1 MIAKTRRQKYSIVDR
16 SLQYRVLAIIISYSL
31 VIVLFL
37 AICLFVPDIL
47 SMSNTELSWEIRAA
61 AADRLLTLHS
71 RVWPAIIAMV
81 CVLGIHSVRIFHRLI
96 GPLYRFR
103 WAFSRI
109 GEGDLS
115 FRVQIRK
122 NDYLQREKKTLNEML
137 EALARQCETM
147 QQAGSRALD
156 SLIALEQGA
165 NKDSGTHNPDQQ
177 LLKKHRQYLEE
188 LLDKVNYFQV
198 SAEED
203 GEQED
208 NRTTE

>member
-47 SMSNTELSWEIRAA
+47 SMSNQELSWEMRAA
-61 AADRLLTLHS
+61 AAERLLTLHS

-109 GEGDLS
+109 GDGDLS

-122 NDYLQREKKTLNEML
+122 KDYLQREKQTLNEML
-137 EALARQCETM
+137 DALARQCESM
-147 QQAGSRALD
+147 RHAGSRTLD
-156 SLIALEQGA
+156 SLIALEQGV
-165 NKDSGTHNPDQQ
+165 NKDSGVDNPDQP
-177 LLKKHRQYLEE
+177 LVKKHRQHLEE
-188 LLDKVNYFQV
+188 LLDKVNYFRV

-208 NRTTE
+208 DSPAE

>member
-1 MIAKTRRQKYSIVDR
+1 MITKTRRQKYSIVDR

-47 SMSNTELSWEIRAA
+47 SMSNQELSWEMRAA
-61 AADRLLTLHS
+61 AAERLLTLHS

-109 GEGDLS
+109 AGGDLN

-137 EALARQCETM
+137 DALARQCETM
-147 QQAGSRALD
+147 QHAGGRALD
-156 SLIALEQGA
+156 SLIALEQRS
-165 NKDSGTHNPDQQ
+165 NKDSGADNPDQQ
-177 LLKKHRQYLEE
+177 LLKKHRQHLEE
-188 LLDKVNYFQV
+188 LLDKVNYFRV

-208 NRTTE
+208 NSTTE

>member
-1 MIAKTRRQKYSIVDR
+1 MITKTRRQKYSIVDR

-47 SMSNTELSWEIRAA
+47 SMSNQELSWEMRAA
-61 AADRLLTLHS
+61 AAERLLTLHS

-109 GEGDLS
+109 AGGDLN

-137 EALARQCETM
+137 DALARQCETM
-147 QQAGSRALD
+147 QHAGARALD
-156 SLIALEQGA
+156 SLIALEQRS
-165 NKDSGTHNPDQQ
+165 NKDSGADNPDQQ
-177 LLKKHRQYLEE
+177 LLKKHRQHLEE
-188 LLDKVNYFQV
+188 LLDKVNYFRV

-208 NRTTE
+208 NSTTE

>member
-1 MIAKTRRQKYSIVDR
+1 
-16 SLQYRVLAIIISYSL
+16 LAIIVTYSL

-37 AICLFVPDIL
+37 VVCLFVPDIL
-47 SMSNTELSWEIRAA
+47 AMSNEDLSWEIRAA
-61 AADRLLTLHS
+61 AAEKLLTLHS

-103 WAFSRI
+103 WAFAEI
-109 GEGDLS
+109 AKGALN

-122 NDYLQREKKTLNEML
+122 NDYLHREN
-137 EALARQCETM
+137 EALNKMIDALAGQCESM

-156 SLIALEQGA
+156 SLTALEQGS
-165 NKDSGTHNPDQQ
+165 NNDHGGQNPDQELLKQHRQ
-177 LLKKHRQYLEE
+177 LLEDLIDQVK
-188 LLDKVNYFQV
+188 YFQV
-198 SAEED
+198 SAEAS

-208 NRTTE
+208 KSLTEEFTAK